1 MKVNELDIEVS
12 KDDYSYKKAMYL
24 KLEYVGMGFFK
35 SNKTKR
41 VVACSMKNGSMLRL
55 FEDKAVKNLQKD
67 DDGKVIVKNKKSGAV
82 YSVKKF
88 NSSTQAPATKK
99 ELEKSK
105 AGEAQKG
112 DEEEKPKQ
120 KKGESRF
127 SSDSFDNKGEVMAV
141 VFSGGKENYGILKG
155 AKDVHSGKTKDI
167 EVRMPVDPDSGK
179 KLDITKPKERKR
191 AIEVI
196 DGLLKESQQKAVDGI
211 DLIKDKSKQKEWL
224 EKTGEPIDTT
234 KIHKWLG
241 DVGELFAYQ
250 ETLKAGLNPHML
262 TDSARKNDM
271 VITTEDKGTRQIM
284 AFQQSIKTVEGT
296 THLNKMGASAKAD
309 VDAAFNNAEN
319 QDVDIEG
326 VGKVKGST
334 LANSSFELRKAIM
347 KHLSD
352 GKVFQDTDK
361 KSKIKHNGKTL
372 LLAEWEREVSI
383 TPGDIKAVFENN
395 DTFSNPKRSPIR
407 GINDEPLSEQE
418 INGLRKHFSSQLMSQ
433 KDMKV
438 ADLQSWAD
446 GNITSAMEATGAT
459 FKPATD
465 VLGTSWEQGK
475 GFVGNTVIT
484 MEDQEQKFKDALKVS
499 DLSDISPAD
508 QLKYIL
514 GMRYTG
520 RGMGNK
526 KKGTGYFDGQQFGT
540 PNKKLAADPI
550 SYGDYLDKLK

>member
-141 VFSGGKENYGILKG
+141 VFSGGKENYGTLE
-155 AKDVHSGKTKDI
+155 AVVDVHSGETKDI
-167 EVRMPVDPDSGK
+167 EVRMPVDPDTGK
-179 KLDITKPKERKR
+179 ILDITKPKERKR
-191 AIEVI
+191 TIEIIDKLLGEANVKAIVGI
-196 DGLLKESQQKAVDGI
+196 DLLKEKT
-211 DLIKDKSKQKEWL
+211 KQKEWL
-224 EKTGEPIDTT
+224 SNKGTPIDTT

-241 DVGELFAYQ
+241 DGGELQAYQ
-250 ETLKAGLNPHML
+250 EILKAGVDAYML

-271 VITTEDKGTRQIM
+271 VIIKEDKTSRHLMAVQI
-284 AFQQSIKTVEGT
+284 SIKTVEGT

-309 VDAAFNNAEN
+309 VDAAFKNAEK
-319 QDVDIEG
+319 QDVEIEG

-334 LANSSFELRKAIM
+334 IVNSAWEIRKAII
-347 KHLSD
+347 KHLSA

-361 KSKIKHNGKTL
+361 KSKIEIDGKVML
-372 LLAEWEREVSI
+372 YAEWEREVSVK
-383 TPGDIKAVFENN
+383 PEDIEAVFEN
-395 DTFSNPKRSPIR
+395 DDIFLNPKRSPIR
-407 GINDEPLSEQE
+407 GINDEPLSEE
-418 INGLRKHFSSQLMSQ
+418 KINGLRKHFKSQLMA
-433 KDMKV
+433 KGDMKV
-438 ADLQSWAD
+438 VDLQSWSND
-446 GNITSAMEATGAT
+446 NLTSAQEETGAT
-459 FKPATD
+459 FGPNTD
-465 VLGTSWEQGK
+465 ILGTSWERGK

-484 MEDQEQKFKDALKVS
+484 MENQKQKFKDALKVS
-499 DLSDISPAD
+499 DLSEVSPAD
-508 QLKYIL
+508 QLKHVVGL
-514 GMRYTG
+514 RYTG

-526 KKGTGYFDGQQFGT
+526 KAGKGHFDAQQFGT
-540 PNKKLAADPI
+540 PNKKLAADSI
-550 SYGDYLDKLK
+550 DLSKYLEDL